1 MIEDKIKKLIQEAF
15 QSVFNHKPG
24 EINLATPDA
33 QFGDFA
39 FACHASAKELKL
51 APQEIAAKIAAAM
64 SSQNSL
70 TAQAVAGYVNI
81 TVAPVLL
88 AQEVLGA
95 VLKEKTKYG
104 AAKKTKEKVVLEYSS
119 PNTNK
124 PLHLGHIRNNV
135 LGMALHNLL
144 LNQGN
149 KVVPAQ
155 IINDR
160 GIHIIK
166 SMLAY
171 QKWGKG
177 ETPKTAGEK
186 GDHFVGK
193 FYILFEKEFE
203 QEWQEYLQNNPP
215 AGDVAKVR
223 QEFFGQSRIGQEAQ
237 VMLRAWE
244 QGDKAVRALWQKMN
258 KWVYAGFN
266 ETYKTLGSEFKKNY
280 FESKTY
286 LLGKAIV
293 AEGLKKGAFY
303 READGSVWVDLT
315 ADGLDKKILQRSDG
329 TSVYITQDLGL
340 AVQRHKEFKFKSLA
354 YVVGHE
360 QEYHF
365 KVLFLI
371 LQKLG
376 YEWAHKLRHLSYGL
390 VFLPEGK
397 MKSREGKVVDA
408 DDIMAEVVELA
419 REQIVKRQAGIKA
432 KDCEKRARAI
442 GLGALKFFLLRITP
456 TQSIH
461 FNPAEAIA
469 FEGATGPYVQ
479 YAHAR
484 IAKILQSASAGS
496 VSKTDL
502 SKLSTP
508 EEKAVLLKLLAYPKA
523 VSDAAQNYSP
533 NTVCDYL
540 VNLAQAFNTFYHKH
554 QVLKAEDKATRQA
567 RLLLIKAVQIVL
579 ANGLALLGI
588 EAPEKM

>member
-1 MIEDKIKKLIQEAF
+1 MLEDKIKKLIQQALR
-15 QSVFNHKPG
+15 SVFSHEPKD
-24 EINLATPDA
+24 INLATPDA

-39 FACHASAKELKL
+39 FTSHSLAKDLKQS
-51 APQEIAAKIAAAM
+51 PQEIASKIAGALAGHG
-64 SSQNSL
+64 NI

-81 TVAPVLL
+81 TVLPALL
-88 AQEVLGA
+88 GKEVLGA
-95 VLKEKTKYG
+95 VLKEKNNYG
-104 AAKKTKEKVVLEYSS
+104 HHKKTTDKAVLEYSS

-135 LGMALHNLL
+135 LGMALYNLL
-144 LNQGN
+144 SSQGA
-149 KVVPAQ
+149 KVIPVQ

-171 QKWGKG
+171 QKWGQG
-177 ETPKTAGEK
+177 QTPKFTGAK

-193 FYILFEKEFE
+193 FYVLFEKEFE
-203 QEWQEYLQNNPP
+203 QEWQEYLNNNKVT
-215 AGDVAKVR
+215 GDLAKAR

-244 QGDKAVRALWQKMN
+244 QGEKSVRALWKKMN
-258 KWVYAGFN
+258 QWVYAGFGA
-266 ETYKTLGSEFKKNY
+266 TYKVLGSEFKKNY

-340 AVQRHKEFKFKSLA
+340 AVQRHKEFKFTGLA

-376 YEWAHKLRHLSYGL
+376 YAWVKKLRHLSYGL

-419 REQIVKRQAGIKA
+419 REQITKRQTGIKA
-432 KDCEKRARAI
+432 KERERRAQAI
-442 GLGALKFFLLRITP
+442 GLGALKFFLLRVTP

-484 IAKILQSASAGS
+484 IASILKSAKAGS
-496 VSKTDL
+496 IGKTDL
-502 SKLSTP
+502 SKLSTF

-533 NTVCDYL
+533 NIVCDYL
-540 VNLAQAFNTFYHKH
+540 VGLAQAFNTF
-554 QVLKAEDKATRQA
+554 
-567 RLLLIKAVQIVL
+567 
-579 ANGLALLGI
+579 
-588 EAPEKM
+588 

>member
-1 MIEDKIKKLIQEAF
+1 MLEDRIKKLIRGAF
-15 QSVFNHKPG
+15 QSVFSHEPE
-24 EINLATPDA
+24 EINLTTPDA

-39 FACHASAKELKL
+39 FACHSFAKSLKL
-51 APQEIAAKIAAAM
+51 SPQEIANKIASAIA
-64 SSQNSL
+64 SQNGFS
-70 TAQAVAGYVNI
+70 AQAVAGYVNI
-81 TVAPVLL
+81 TVASALL
-88 AQEVLGA
+88 GQEVLSA
-95 VLKEKTKYG
+95 VLKEKNNYG
-104 AAKKTKEKVVLEYSS
+104 AVKTVKEKVVLEYSS

-124 PLHLGHIRNNV
+124 PLHLGHVRNNV
-135 LGMALHNLL
+135 LGMALYNLL
-144 LNQGN
+144 KCQGA
-149 KVVPAQ
+149 KVIPVQ

-177 ETPKTAGEK
+177 QTPKTAGEK

-203 QEWQEYLQNNPP
+203 QEWQEYSQNNPP
-215 AGDVAKVR
+215 VGDLAKAR

-237 VMLRAWE
+237 ATLRAWE
-244 QGDKAVRALWQKMN
+244 QGDRAVRALWQTMN
-258 KWVYAGFN
+258 KWVYAGFG
-266 ETYKTLGSEFKKNY
+266 ETYKVLGSEFKKNY
-280 FESKTY
+280 FESNTY

-340 AVQRHKEFKFKSLA
+340 AAQRQKEFKFDSLA

-371 LQKLG
+371 LKKMG
-376 YEWAHKLRHLSYGL
+376 YAWAEKMRHLSYGL

-408 DDIMAEVVELA
+408 DNIMAEVVELA

-432 KDCEKRARAI
+432 KECERRARAI
-442 GLGALKFFLLRITP
+442 GLGALKFFLLRVTP

-469 FEGATGPYVQ
+469 FEGSTGPYVQ

-484 IAKILQSASAGS
+484 IAKILQFAKVGNA
-496 VSKTDL
+496 SKTDL

-508 EEKAVLLKLLAYPKA
+508 EEKAVLLKLLAYSKA
-523 VSDAAQNYSP
+523 VKDAAQNYSP
-533 NTVCDYL
+533 NTICDYL
-540 VNLAQAFNTFYHKH
+540 VGLAQAFNTFYHKH
-554 QVLKAEDKATRQA
+554 QVLKAEDKGTRQA
-567 RLLLIKAVQIVL
+567 RLLLIKAVQVVL
-579 ANGLALLGI
+579 SNGLALLGI

>member
-1 MIEDKIKKLIQEAF
+1 MLEDKVKKLIQEAF
-15 QSVFNHKPG
+15 QSVFNQEPK
-24 EINLATPDA
+24 EINLTTPDA

-39 FACHASAKELKL
+39 FACHGLAKDLKL
-51 APQEIAAKIAAAM
+51 APQEIANKIAAAM
-64 SSQNSL
+64 SGQVGIS
-70 TAQAVAGYVNI
+70 AQAVAGYVNI
-81 TVAPVLL
+81 TVAPELL
-88 AQEVLGA
+88 GQEVLSA

-104 AAKKTKEKVVLEYSS
+104 ALKAVKAKAVLEYSS

-135 LGMALHNLL
+135 LGMALCNLL
-144 LNQGN
+144 SSQGN
-149 KVVPAQ
+149 KVMPVQ

-171 QKWGKG
+171 QKWGQG
-177 ETPKTAGEK
+177 QTPKMVGEK

-193 FYILFEKEFE
+193 FYILFEKEFA
-203 QEWQEYLQNNPP
+203 QEWQEYSQNNPP
-215 AGDVAKVR
+215 AGDAAKAR

-237 VMLRAWE
+237 AMLRAWE
-244 QGDKAVRALWQKMN
+244 QGDRAVRALWKRMN
-258 KWVYAGFN
+258 KWVYAGFGA
-266 ETYKTLGSEFKKNY
+266 TYKALGSEFKKNY

-286 LLGKAIV
+286 ILGKAIV
-293 AEGLKKGAFY
+293 AEGLKKGVFY
-303 READGSVWVDLT
+303 READGSVWVDL
-315 ADGLDKKILQRSDG
+315 AGDGLDKKILQRSDG

-340 AVQRHKEFKFKSLA
+340 AAQRQKEFKFDSLS

-371 LQKLG
+371 LKKLG
-376 YEWAHKLRHLSYGL
+376 YAWAEKMRHLSYGL

-419 REQIVKRQAGIKA
+419 REQIIKRQAGINPKE
-432 KDCEKRARAI
+432 CERRARAI
-442 GLGALKFFLLRITP
+442 GLGALKFFLLRVTP

-484 IAKILQSASAGS
+484 IAKILQSAKAGS
-496 VSKTDL
+496 ASKTDL

-523 VSDAAQNYSP
+523 VKDAAQNYSP

-540 VNLAQAFNTFYHKH
+540 VGLGQVFNTFYHKH